1 MYNFHDQKL
10 NYILLVMWTHQT
22 HNKRSSLSK
31 RETFLKHNLNHY
43 YQWKSLSIKLK
54 RIFLKLLSKTL
65 PKSHN
70 LSIKATVYYTW
81 WTKSSKI
88 LINGGCMKLFNLLTD
103 PNNPM
108 FNKFNQQLKI
118 KIKNQQKMIL
128 RKNQETNNKSQLI
141 NRLYKPHHLGS
152 NQ

>member
-1 MYNFHDQKL
+1 
-10 NYILLVMWTHQT
+10 
-22 HNKRSSLSK
+22 
-31 RETFLKHNLNHY
+31 
-43 YQWKSLSIKLK
+43 
-54 RIFLKLLSKTL
+54 
-65 PKSHN
+65 
-70 LSIKATVYYTW
+70 
-81 WTKSSKI
+81 
-88 LINGGCMKLFNLLTD
+88 MKLFNLLTD